1 MSEIILSVTGMTC
14 GGCVNSVQKV
24 LAALPG
30 VQRVEVSLHPQGVGR
45 GCTADKSATTTLT
58 PGQAR
63 VVVEPARIDR
73 AALVQAV
80 IDAGFGVGD

>member
-24 LAALPG
+24 LTALPG
-30 VQRVEVSLHPQGVGR
+30 VQSVEVS
-45 GCTADKSATTTLT
+45 LT

-63 VVVEPARIDR
+63 VVYEPAQIDR

>member
-30 VQRVEVSLHPQGVGR
+30 VQSVEVS
-45 GCTADKSATTTLT
+45 LT

-63 VVVEPARIDR
+63 VVVDPTRIDR

>member
-1 MSEIILSVTGMTC
+1 MNEITLSVTGMTC

-30 VQRVEVSLHPQGVGR
+30 VQSAEVS
-45 GCTADKSATTTLT
+45 LT

-63 VVVEPARIDR
+63 VTFDPSKLKR

-80 IDAGFGVGD
+80 VDAGFEVNA

>member
-1 MSEIILSVTGMTC
+1 MNEIILSVTGMTC

-30 VQRVEVSLHPQGVGR
+30 VQRVEVALS
-45 GCTADKSATTTLT
+45 

-63 VVVEPARIDR
+63 VVVDPAQVDR
-73 AALVQAV
+73 AALAQAV
-80 IDAGFGVGD
+80 IDAGFGVSD

>member
-30 VQRVEVSLHPQGVGR
+30 VQSVEVSL
-45 GCTADKSATTTLT
+45 S

-63 VVVEPARIDR
+63 VVVDPARIDR
-73 AALVQAV
+73 AALAQAV